1 MLHYDSPSNMKL
13 KTKFLAIALLITSIA
28 FGQGQNRPGKDMSP
42 EESAQKRAETMKAKL
57 KLSDT
62 QYTQV
67 YDQILG
73 NEKQMR
79 AQRDAMKKMRE
90 DNDAKMKSIL
100 TPEQYT
106 QLKEMM
112 EQRKKMMKERKNQ
125 AEDQPD
131 SDSPPEVK

>member
-13 KTKFLAIALLITSIA
+13 KTKFLAIALLITTVA
-28 FGQGQNRPGKDMSP
+28 FGQGHNRPEKGLSP
-42 EESAQKRAETMKAKL
+42 EESAQKRAETMKTKL
-57 KLSDT
+57 MLTDT

-67 YDQILG
+67 YDQILS

-79 AQRDAMKKMRE
+79 AQREAMKKMRE
-90 DNDAKMKSIL
+90 ENDAKMKSIL

-112 EQRKKMMKERKNQ
+112 EQRKKMMKERRNQ
-125 AEDQPD
+125 GEDQPD

>member
-1 MLHYDSPSNMKL
+1 MKL
-13 KTKFLAIALLITSIA
+13 KTKFLAIALLITTVA
-28 FGQGQNRPGKDMSP
+28 LGQGQNRPGKDMSP
-42 EESAQKRAETMKAKL
+42 EESAQKRADTMKAKL

-67 YDQILG
+67 YDQILS

-79 AQRDAMKKMRE
+79 AHREAMKKMRE
-90 DNDAKMKSIL
+90 ENDEKMKSIL

-112 EQRKKMMKERKNQ
+112 EQRKKMMKERRNQ
-125 AEDQPD
+125 GDNQPD
-131 SDSPPEVK
+131 SDSPPELK